1 MTDKQHIQYFYI
13 KWILKN
19 MMKKDLMKENDLENI
34 DRRIREHLKRGQEI
48 RDFDKKSLTK

>member
-19 MMKKDLMKENDLENI
+19 MMKKNLIKENDLENI

>member
-1 MTDKQHIQYFYI
+1 
-13 KWILKN
+13 
-19 MMKKDLMKENDLENI
+19 MMKKDLIKENDLENI

>member
-19 MMKKDLMKENDLENI
+19 MMKKNLIKENDLENI
-34 DRRIREHLKRGQEI
+34 DRRIREHLKRGPEI